1 MVNRR
6 QIFIFTN
13 ICSINSKGKVWLHH
27 SALNLILHCFSLS
40 NAELVSR
47 SCFII
52 INFALNNFLCIEM
65 HSDCL
70 QPCLL
75 FPIYLSSSLLISFSY
90 SCLLFCLCPSG
101 LDHGYQCGLCIG
113 SIHWSLVHQCLYNW
127 RQQAPLTQIPLVAC
141 SSVPR
146 DRAPQSPPHNH
157 SPFMNDWVKV
167 LAMQTWQPEFLPRI
181 HVRIERRKP
190 NP

>member
-1 MVNRR
+1 MQNWYPEV
-6 QIFIFTN
+6 
-13 ICSINSKGKVWLHH
+13 VL
-27 SALNLILHCFSLS
+27 LLLILLLTISYVYKCTLIVCSPAFSS
-40 NAELVSR
+40 
-47 SCFII
+47 
-52 INFALNNFLCIEM
+52 
-65 HSDCL
+65 
-70 QPCLL
+70 
-75 FPIYLSSSLLISFSY
+75 PIYLSSSLLISFSY

-113 SIHWSLVHQCLYNW
+113 TIHWSLVHQCLYNW
-127 RQQAPLTQIPLVAC
+127 QQQAPLTQIPLVAC

-146 DRAPQSPPHNH
+146 DRAPQSPPQNH

-181 HVRIERRKP
+181 HVRVERRKP